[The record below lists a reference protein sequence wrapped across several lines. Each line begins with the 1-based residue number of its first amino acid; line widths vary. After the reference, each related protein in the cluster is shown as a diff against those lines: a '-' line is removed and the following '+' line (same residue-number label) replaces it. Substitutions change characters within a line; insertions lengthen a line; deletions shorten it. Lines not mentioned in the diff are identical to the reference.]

1 MRNLT
6 RSLITLAIG
15 AAAGSALTLSSA
27 NAQRAA
33 NSVSDWDEIDAVLTD
48 FHAAAADADFV
59 RYFDHF
65 ATGALF
71 LGTDKFERWT
81 VEQFMEYAD
90 PHFAAG
96 NGWVYELEDA
106 EDAREIVIGHDA
118 DVAWFDER
126 LVGAKYGSSRGVG
139 AMVKEMGEWK
149 IAIYGLHF
157 PIPNEIAPDMTQA
170 IKEWEWERERLEN
183 KAARTRGKKRD

>member
-6 RSLITLAIG
+6 RTLLTLTIG

-27 NAQRAA
+27 TAQRQSNIA
-33 NSVSDWDEIDAVLTD
+33 SDWELIDAVLTD
-48 FHAAAADADFV
+48 FHDAAASSDFV

-71 LGTDKFERWT
+71 LGTDKHERWT
-81 VEQFMEYAD
+81 VEEFMAYAD

-96 NGWVYELEDA
+96 NGWIYELEDT
-106 EDAREIVIGHDA
+106 EGAREIVIGPDG

-139 AMVKEMGEWK
+139 AMVKELGEWK

-170 IKEWEWERERLEN
+170 IKEWEWERERLEE
-183 KAARTRGKKRD
+183 KAAKTRGKKRD